1 MKVSFGRLLFL
12 RANFFLPIAPFLFC
26 LLLTHLMTK
35 AGFICFSRE
44 AGCCQNH
51 MMVDRAK
58 ASQLFTKGMKTT
70 HLGGGRGAPKVT
82 WRSNP
87 AETCMCLAVMKSI
100 LLRANRSTPLAR
112 SDHNFSVNVY
122 GYTHFFFAGTRG
134 TREQTH
140 CRIKPCNINR
150 LHINSSHFTS
160 SPDTG
165 CSSSL
170 RLRCQGFSKCV
181 FPGFLQQEPASF
193 LKAKRSRPKLHVVS
207 L

>member
-1 MKVSFGRLLFL
+1 
-12 RANFFLPIAPFLFC
+12 
-26 LLLTHLMTK
+26 
-35 AGFICFSRE
+35 
-44 AGCCQNH
+44 
-51 MMVDRAK
+51 
-58 ASQLFTKGMKTT
+58 
-70 HLGGGRGAPKVT
+70 
-82 WRSNP
+82 
-87 AETCMCLAVMKSI
+87 MKSI

-122 GYTHFFFAGTRG
+122 GYIQFFFAGTRG

-170 RLRCQGFSKCV
+170 RLRCQGFSKCI
-181 FPGFLQQEPASF
+181 FPGFLQQEPALF

-207 L
+207 LWITVVAEVGQWSSDYASELLLIYRGFSASYPSTYSPQAQAKHVCSREKETFQCNQAHLV